1 MPLRRTLP
9 HELVCAIPL
18 QHDALF
24 FGEGAG
30 PMPPHI
36 RTLAAMGFFAAA
48 AARHALG
55 EIEDPEW
62 TWCARQA
69 ATYLGYNSKEAEEL
83 VQDVA
88 EALREVKQAGGS
100 LF

>member
-1 MPLRRTLP
+1 M
-9 HELVCAIPL
+9 A
-18 QHDALF
+18 
-24 FGEGAG
+24 AG
-30 PMPPHI
+30 SRKGVERP
-36 RTLAAMGFFAAA
+36 
-48 AARHALG
+48 HALRNHG
-55 EIEDPEW
+55 GGLRPVDSAFGLVDFVGVGNALGRLR
-62 TWCARQA
+62 CGRQA